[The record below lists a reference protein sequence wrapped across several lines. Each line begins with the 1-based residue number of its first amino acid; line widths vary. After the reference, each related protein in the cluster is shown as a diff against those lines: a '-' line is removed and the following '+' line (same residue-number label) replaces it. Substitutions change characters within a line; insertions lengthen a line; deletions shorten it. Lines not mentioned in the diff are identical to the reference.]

1 MFNEYICCI
10 LSHVYK
16 YLVTYN
22 IIVIVE
28 HLCWRYAIYVNL
40 RKYILVI

>member
-1 MFNEYICCI
+1 MYVVFFHMFLNVWNIEY
-10 LSHVYK
+10 
-16 YLVTYN
+16 
-22 IIVIVE
+22 IVIVE